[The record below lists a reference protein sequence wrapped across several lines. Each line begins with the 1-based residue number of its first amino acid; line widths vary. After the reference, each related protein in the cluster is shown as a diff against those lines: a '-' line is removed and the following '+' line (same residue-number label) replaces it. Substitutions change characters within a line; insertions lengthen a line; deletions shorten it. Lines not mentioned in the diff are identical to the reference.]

1 MNTKQQQ
8 QQHSVQPQHS
18 IKNRIKMSIPE
29 MTICIIIKDFM
40 LASKASN
47 TASINIQANF
57 SKVINKV
64 VLKIS
69 VLSKKS

>member
-1 MNTKQQQ
+1 
-8 QQHSVQPQHS
+8 
-18 IKNRIKMSIPE
+18 MSIPE

-47 TASINIQANF
+47 TASINIQTNF